1 MFCTDDKSAEDIK
14 ENGCIDNAL
23 RIAVKCG
30 ISPVSAIKMATLN
43 AARHYGVDDIIGSVA
58 PSRKANFLLMDS
70 LENMTVKRSI
80 TRAGLWLKTASF
92 FAGMS
97 LT

>member
-23 RIAVKCG
+23 RIAVKCS

-58 PSRKANFLLMDS
+58 PQERRIFC
-70 LENMTVKRSI
+70 
-80 TRAGLWLKTASF
+80 LWIALKI
-92 FAGMS
+92 
-97 LT
+97 

>member
-43 AARHYGVDDIIGSVA
+43 ARHYELTTI
-58 PSRKANFLLMDS
+58 S
-70 LENMTVKRSI
+70 LNAVSS
-80 TRAGLWLKTASF
+80 LKKGEFSAY
-92 FAGMS
+92 G
-97 LT
+97 